1 MSEQVFCWCVAH
13 KVVGARRGRCTGSD
27 SGFLFGFLQGGDN
40 PAHVDA
46 VVLNFVRGGPRCRG
60 GVRSIPSRRRRKNV
74 HDMRTFSENM
84 RQVWITRHGP
94 PEVLE
99 LRDAVVPEPSRDEV
113 LIKVAVAGINFADI
127 MARLGLYPDAPKPP
141 CVVGYEVAGEV
152 AAVGS
157 SAVGFAVGNR
167 VVALTRFGGYSSYVS
182 VPENQVFRMSP
193 DLNFAQ
199 GAALPV
205 TYLTAYQ
212 LVIAMG
218 RLHEDE
224 TMLVHSAAGGVGLS
238 AIELAA
244 IIGAKVIGVA
254 PSAKHN
260 FLRQRGVQGL
270 IDSRAG
276 DIVDR
281 VKQLT
286 GGRGVD
292 LVLDARGGRSWR
304 DSYDCLAPTG
314 RLAVFGLATAV
325 GGGRWL
331 GTVRALLGVPWL
343 RFNPLRLMN
352 DNRGVFG
359 VNIGHLWDQ
368 HEMIRK
374 WMTQILEWQLQG
386 KITPVVDRSFAF
398 AEAASAHRH
407 IERRANIGKVV
418 LVP

>member
-1 MSEQVFCWCVAH
+1 M
-13 KVVGARRGRCTGSD
+13 R
-27 SGFLFGFLQGGDN
+27 
-40 PAHVDA
+40 A
-46 VVLNFVRGGPRCRG
+46 VT
-60 GVRSIPSRRRRKNV
+60 KTM
-74 HDMRTFSENM
+74 H
-84 RQVWITRHGP
+84 QVWITRHGP

-99 LRDAVVPEPSRDEV
+99 LRQAAVPEPSEGEV
-113 LIKVAVAGINFADI
+113 LIKVAAAGINFADI

-141 CVVGYEVAGEV
+141 CGVRRE
-152 AAVGS
+152 
-157 SAVGFAVGNR
+157 
-167 VVALTRFGGYSSYVS
+167 
-182 VPENQVFRMSP
+182 QVFALPP
-193 DLNFAQ
+193 DLDFAQ

-218 RLHEDE
+218 RLRAGE

-238 AIELAA
+238 VIDLAS
-244 IIGAKVIGVA
+244 ITGAKVIGVA
-254 PSAKHN
+254 SAAKHD
-260 FLRQRGVQGL
+260 FLRRRGVQEL
-270 IDSRAG
+270 IDSRAANM
-276 DIVDR
+276 VDR

-286 GGRGVD
+286 NGRGVD

-331 GTVRALLGVPWL
+331 GTARALLGVPWL
-343 RFNPLRLMN
+343 RFNPLKLMA

-359 VNIGHLWDQ
+359 VNVGHLWDQ
-368 HEMIRK
+368 HDLIRN
-374 WMTQILEWQLQG
+374 WMSQILAWQGEG

-398 AEAASAHRH
+398 AEAAAAHRL
-407 IERRANIGKVV
+407 IEGRGSIGKVV